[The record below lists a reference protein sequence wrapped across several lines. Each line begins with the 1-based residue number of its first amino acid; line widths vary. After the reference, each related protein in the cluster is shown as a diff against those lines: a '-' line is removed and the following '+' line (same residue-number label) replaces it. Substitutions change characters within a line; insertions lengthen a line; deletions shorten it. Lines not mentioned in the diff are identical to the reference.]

1 MNKFVKFSLM
11 ALLLGSIAAC
21 SKVTA
26 GNVGVKVKLLGDDK
40 GVNTQEVLGPGRYW
54 IGFNEELYVF
64 PTFSQTTV
72 WEGEQAIAFQTAE
85 GMNVDADVGIT
96 YSIDADMVPA
106 VFQRYRRGVDELTA
120 IVLRNAVQDAM
131 INRASPRTVKDVY
144 GEGKV
149 ALLVQVLED
158 VRSQF
163 DPLGIKVE
171 TLSWRSEVRV
181 PETVKA
187 AIDATIEADQQAS
200 RRRNEVASAKAEADK
215 KIEEARGE
223 SESTKLRTGAEV
235 DRITKSAEAQAQAN
249 RELAASLTPEL
260 IRSQE
265 IQAWDGKLPQ
275 FIGGDAPI
283 PFISVNGGN

>member
-1 MNKFVKFSLM
+1 
-11 ALLLGSIAAC
+11 
-21 SKVTA
+21 
-26 GNVGVKVKLLGDDK
+26 VGVKVKLLGDDK

-223 SESTKLRTGAEV
+223 TESTKLRTAAEV
-235 DRITKSAEAQAQAN
+235 DRITRSAEAQAKAN
-249 RELAASLTPEL
+249 EELAKSLTPEL